1 MYVSLSHAVLS
12 KKIISYSPFILVTCS
27 CIPSKWINFPLH
39 LSNFGAD
46 NGHLRRE
53 KLHVRIQCSSG
64 YSIICIWWQSLFS
77 VCNRNM
83 WRENGF
89 TSNSVPLSHIK
100 KASPHMLPLFLMF
113 CSNIITYWSPLPHNP
128 SIYLVCISSPSALWP
143 KSFPQLGWRWQKSI
157 WMCDPGNTPPQFGST
172 SVKTIFG
179 DNYWVTF
186 IVLSAPHFTDVPHLI
201 RFSLSLKPN

>member
-1 MYVSLSHAVLS
+1 MTFFLLGPCTQAKTLNTNAIAVINCNYSTVAFMYVSLSHAVLS
-12 KKIISYSPFILVTCS
+12 KKIISYSPFILAPCS

-39 LSNFGAD
+39 LGNFGED

-77 VCNRNM
+77 FCNRNM

-100 KASPHMLPLFLMF
+100 KAHLTCCPFSW
-113 CSNIITYWSPLPHNP
+113 CSAAT
-128 SIYLVCISSPSALWP
+128 
-143 KSFPQLGWRWQKSI
+143 
-157 WMCDPGNTPPQFGST
+157 
-172 SVKTIFG
+172 
-179 DNYWVTF
+179 
-186 IVLSAPHFTDVPHLI
+186 
-201 RFSLSLKPN
+201 